1 MRRASRPAGVLLCA
15 LVVLGLL
22 AASAFAGPVG
32 WGASHRL
39 SAGRAHAGSCPAR
52 TRRRHRAR
60 SRCHRS
66 RHTSAG
72 APVSRPTP
80 ASPGAPGGG
89 GGSGAA
95 GSPSAGP
102 VAPLSAQA
110 PASGTGEAAPPGAPP
125 SIPHVQ
131 VTALEYSFTLSRTS
145 VPAGKVIFEFVNNGQ
160 DEHNLNVLPGE
171 GPPAGSFPDAQSK
184 TVSDMQLE
192 VRKGSY
198 TLFCSLPEH
207 EQKGMKATLLVN

>member
-1 MRRASRPAGVLLCA
+1 MRHASRPAGVLLCG
-15 LVVLGLL
+15 LFVLGLL
-22 AASAFAGPVG
+22 AASALAGPVG

-39 SAGRAHAGSCPAR
+39 SAGRAHAHSCPAPAR
-52 TRRRHRAR
+52 MRNRAR
-60 SRCHRS
+60 SRCRRF
-66 RHTSAG
+66 RHASAG
-72 APVSRPTP
+72 VAPASRPTP
-80 ASPGAPGGG
+80 ASPGAPAGGA
-89 GGSGAA
+89 SPGAA

-102 VAPLSAQA
+102 VAPSAQGPA
-110 PASGTGEAAPPGAPP
+110 PGTGEAAPPGAPP

-160 DEHNLNVLPGE
+160 DEHNLTVLPGE
-171 GPPAGSFPDAQSK
+171 GPQAGSFPDAQPK